1 MRIKEGK
8 FSVYEIDPMYLE
20 YLSKYD
26 KNVRKK
32 SNRKYYGILITKEK
46 TDYCIPFTSKVKKRN
61 PKLTI
66 NIKNKKENLDRLN
79 IMKKFRG
86 YPDNGLFENFPKISE
101 WKYLELDEKD
111 IDNIYYI
118 DYDYWNELSNGT
130 SKPVEAAKVINS
142 GREIY
147 NVSNQPFFDGFE
159 YNKANKFP
167 PIILI
172 TCNNEK
178 FLIIEGH
185 SRMTIYGFNPSKLNG
200 TYAYV
205 GYTTENE
212 MRKYDQRML
221 IGENVKTRK
230 F

>member
-1 MRIKEGK
+1 MKLIRKANEDEMI
-8 FSVYEIDPMYLE
+8 LE
-20 YLSKYD
+20 FLKGELNSKRFNGSLD
-26 KNVRKK
+26 NIINDLGLD
-32 SNRKYYGILITKEK
+32 SSIIFNG
-46 TDYCIPFTSKVKKRN
+46 
-61 PKLTI
+61 

-147 NVSNQPFFDGFE
+147 NVSNHHF
-159 YNKANKFP
+159 
-167 PIILI
+167 LMVLSI
-172 TCNNEK
+172 TKQIN
-178 FLIIEGH
+178 FHLL
-185 SRMTIYGFNPSKLNG
+185 F
-200 TYAYV
+200 
-205 GYTTENE
+205 
-212 MRKYDQRML
+212 
-221 IGENVKTRK
+221 
-230 F
+230 